1 MQQPKWGLGLEAQAA
16 LCSPPAQQQQA
27 GGLQEAAAACVP
39 SPPTKTWATATH
51 TYRVMVDSSDILQE
65 CC

>member
-1 MQQPKWGLGLEAQAA
+1 MQQPGGLGAGGTV
-16 LCSPPAQQQQA
+16 LCSPHPAA
-27 GGLQEAAAACVP
+27 GRGLQAVAACAPLP
-39 SPPTKTWATATH
+39 SRTRATATH